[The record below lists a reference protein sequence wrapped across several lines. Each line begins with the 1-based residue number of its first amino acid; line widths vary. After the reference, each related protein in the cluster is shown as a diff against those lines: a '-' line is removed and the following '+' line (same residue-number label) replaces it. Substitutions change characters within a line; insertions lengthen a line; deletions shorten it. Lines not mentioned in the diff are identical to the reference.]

1 MTAWDLVMDPLMVA
15 ANHWVW
21 ETEGAYIGIPLQNF
35 LGWFL
40 TALVILLLFLFTSRM
55 KPQISRG
62 KESNNFNRL
71 AILSYAIL
79 GGSTILLAFN
89 NQLGGPALAGL
100 FGMAPWILVA
110 WWDQRS
116 NGYAI

>member
-21 ETEGAYIGIPLQNF
+21 EIDGAYFGVPLQNF

-40 TALVILLLFLFTSRM
+40 TALVILLLFLLITRM
-55 KPQISRG
+55 NPQISQG
-62 KESNNFNRL
+62 KESGNFNRM
-71 AILSYAIL
+71 AISSYAIL

-89 NQLGGPALAGL
+89 NKLEGPALAGL
-100 FGMAPWILVA
+100 FAMLPWILVA
-110 WWDQRS
+110 WWNNRS
-116 NGYAI
+116 YDYAI